1 MGERI
6 DALHIFTNN
15 SGDYNKLHDGEPI
28 GESIISDLR
37 QYFILLF
44 KNDYR
49 YDYYNWQKIE
59 KNNDPPAEC
68 YYNIGYDNDFS
79 KIRNKIIKYIKEK
92 NFDDNI
98 EIPDKVLNSIA
109 NVNFIRD
116 QSYIKG
122 KYPYIKIENK
132 GEVIYYIPDIIT
144 NENYKEKAIIAS
156 DLNKLNNMFKSFN
169 YKDIDEFVILDF
181 YKEFKN
187 KIEILKNKIITD
199 DDDIKKSIREDI
211 IDKLKI
217 IYKIDKKKSN
227 KKNDRLDNE
236 IEKIIT
242 ERASRLADLNL
253 MKNYNG
259 MVGGGKT
266 LSIDYLDTSLS
277 NIFKEIKD
285 IKNTDIQLNE
295 IDKDILYSIKNI
307 INSEEDIDDIVNI
320 NKIDI
325 EKKVKIE
332 GTVNINTECEANLNN
347 ITKIIKDN
355 SIKKYKK
362 YLALIN
368 IFDSSKNKT
377 QSGGASMPFSQ
388 KPLLE
393 KQNIQVP
400 KSVQYPS
407 NSSTNQVTDY
417 QVLNNPTNQNSNT
430 NNNQELILIDNI
442 LPEIKEIYIN
452 LINIYTFISKGNEEY
467 GKALINEILREP
479 EEEFVINLKKIKEES
494 EAEKTK
500 IKKSITDEYDRDNS
514 EFADRKT
521 KKSNSTDIVYSSD
534 PRLTVEIN
542 SKINNLNKF
551 KKNLEE
557 KKKELIK
564 ELKRLYAILIKLKNI
579 PYATEY
585 HEHILIIIN
594 RYKLN
599 FVDTTNVDN
608 CIILRELNEYINKV
622 DILLQRAEENKE
634 LTNKT
639 ASIYNSKIDMSKL
652 DKNTIDIKYNIQK
665 ELTEGKELKE
675 LYNLID
681 ISDNNDLYTIIDLL
695 KNASTSENINE
706 SSAANTK
713 KNKNVED
720 EELIYETL
728 WNEYIKGISN
738 NSNVVNPAARYFTYL
753 ENGERLKNSIILND
767 LDPEIVLKVNIQDKA
782 IFILL
787 IFIIRT
793 ISIAIIELLIEHNI
807 IKTLQHS
814 VMVYALLYISMLL
827 LFIIFINLDAYKLRI
842 IFNYLNTHAN
852 ISNVIIHLILF
863 SIFAFLVIII
873 IQSDN
878 FINNA
883 SDILDYTYIYNYMFD
898 LSYNKVF
905 KGEFENNISP
915 DEKIKLLYRINIVS
929 MLIFIFNAVLT
940 LLII

>member
-49 YDYYNWQKIE
+49 YDYYNWQ
-59 KNNDPPAEC
+59 N
-68 YYNIGYDNDFS
+68 NDFS
-79 KIRNKIIKYIKEK
+79 KIRNKIIKYIKGK
-92 NFDDNI
+92 NFDDNV

-116 QSYIKG
+116 ESYIKG

-132 GEVIYYIPDIIT
+132 GEVIYYIPNIIT
-144 NENYKEKAIIAS
+144 NENYREKAIIAS
-156 DLNKLNNMFKSFN
+156 DLNKLNNMFKSSN

-227 KKNDRLDNE
+227 KRNDRIDTE

-242 ERASRLADLNL
+242 ERSSRLADLNL
-253 MKNYNG
+253 MKNYNEK
-259 MVGGGKT
+259 VGGGKT

-277 NIFKEIKD
+277 NIFKEIKN

-320 NKIDI
+320 NKIKIDG
-325 EKKVKIE
+325 EKKE
-332 GTVNINTECEANLNN
+332 GTININTECEANINN

-355 SIKKYKK
+355 SVKKYKK

-368 IFDSSKNKT
+368 IFDSSKNNT
-377 QSGGASMPFSQ
+377 QSGGASIPFAK

-393 KQNIQVP
+393 SQNIKVP
-400 KSVQYPS
+400 KQVENPS
-407 NSSTNQVTDY
+407 NNSTNQVTDY
-417 QVLNNPTNQNSNT
+417 QVINNPTYQNSNT
-430 NNNQELILIDNI
+430 NNNQELILIDTI
-442 LPEIKEIYIN
+442 LPELKEIYVN
-452 LINIYTFISKGNEEY
+452 LINIYTSINKGNEEY

-479 EEEFVINLKKIKEES
+479 EEEFAINLKKIKADTEQV
-494 EAEKTK
+494 KTEIK
-500 IKKSITDEYDRDNS
+500 NQNKNENKTDNNEFERRRIKKDN
-514 EFADRKT
+514 
-521 KKSNSTDIVYSSD
+521 DIVYSSD
-534 PRLTVEIN
+534 PQLTVEIN
-542 SKINNLNKF
+542 YKIANL
-551 KKNLEE
+551 KKLNEFLEE

-564 ELKRLYAILIKLKNI
+564 ELKRLYTILIKLKKI

-585 HEHILIIIN
+585 HEHIFAIIN

-608 CIILRELNEYINKV
+608 CIILRELNEYITKV
-622 DILLQRAEENKE
+622 AILFQRAEENKE
-634 LTNKT
+634 ITNKT

-652 DKNTIDIKYNIQK
+652 DKNTIDIKHSIQK
-665 ELTEGKELKE
+665 ELTEGNELKE
-675 LYNLID
+675 LRNLID

-706 SSAANTK
+706 SSATNTK
-713 KNKNVED
+713 KNKKVED

-728 WNEYIKGISN
+728 WDEYTKGISN
-738 NSNVVNPAARYFTYL
+738 NSKVANPATRYFTYL
-753 ENGERLKNSIILND
+753 EEGEKLKNSIILND

-793 ISIAIIELLIEHNI
+793 ISIAIIELLIEYNI
-807 IKTLQHS
+807 IKTLQYS
-814 VMVYALLYISMLL
+814 VMIYALLYISMLL

-852 ISNVIIHLILF
+852 TSNVIIHLVLF

-883 SDILDYTYIYNYMFD
+883 GDILDYTYIYNYMFD
-898 LSYNKVF
+898 FSYNKVF

-915 DEKIKLLYRINIVS
+915 DEKIKLLYRIDIVS
-929 MLIFIFNAVLT
+929 MLIFIFTAVLT
-940 LLII
+940 LLI